1 MTNFSPDRARPNYL
15 SFIVL
20 AFVLFTTFSIVPPAV
35 FAHGGKQHGENEF
48 TAFMALREGAKLYD
62 KLIVSGKLPGEWETD
77 LVRAE
82 ISTRKDGQEYVVSF
96 HREPGDPAAV
106 YFFFTAKGE
115 YAGSNF
121 TGE

>member
-1 MTNFSPDRARPNYL
+1 MVRFSQAPVRRRIL
-15 SFIVL
+15 SFHAL
-20 AFVLFTTFSIVPPAV
+20 ALVLFAGIALSPAAV
-35 FAHGGKQHGENEF
+35 WAHGGKQHGENEF
-48 TAFMALREGAKLYD
+48 TAFLALREGAKLYD

-82 ISTRKDGQEYVVSF
+82 ISTRKDGREYVVSF

>member
-1 MTNFSPDRARPNYL
+1 MTNFSQKRFQPGNLPA
-15 SFIVL
+15 IVL
-20 AFVLFTTFSIVPPAV
+20 AIVLFTAFVAVPAAV

-62 KLIVSGKLPGEWETD
+62 KLIVSGKLSGEWETG

-96 HREPGDPAAV
+96 HRETGDPAAV

>member
-1 MTNFSPDRARPNYL
+1 MSKFPPNRFRHRNL
-15 SFIVL
+15 PFVL
-20 AFVLFTTFSIVPPAV
+20 AFVLFTAFVTIPAAA
-35 FAHGGKQHGENEF
+35 FGHGGKQHGENEF
-48 TAFMALREGAKLYD
+48 TAFMALQEGAKLYD
-62 KLIVSGKLPGEWETD
+62 KLIVSGKLPGEWETN

-82 ISTRKDGQEYVVSF
+82 ISTRKDGREYVVSF
-96 HREPGDPAAV
+96 HRESGDPAAV

>member
-1 MTNFSPDRARPNYL
+1 MHSISSQTKRGQTRPAI
-15 SFIVL
+15 FC
-20 AFVLFTTFSIVPPAV
+20 AV
-35 FAHGGKQHGENEF
+35 FLFATLLLTSASVLAHGGKQHGENEF

-62 KLIVSGKLPGEWETD
+62 QLIVSGKLSGDWETG

-82 ISTRKDGQEYVVSF
+82 ISTRKEGQEYVVSF
-96 HREPGDPAAV
+96 HRETGDPDAV